1 MICDINKLDDKG
13 CIGATDL
20 IIEILSP
27 GNTKKEMGIK
37 FDLYEENEV
46 KEYWI
51 IDPTEKTVLMYV
63 LNERKFIG
71 FKPFI
76 EDNNI
81 KSTLFPDLNFP
92 LSEIF

>member
-13 CIGATDL
+13 CIGAPDL

-27 GNTKKEMGIK
+27 GNKKKEMGIK

-51 IDPTEKTVLMYV
+51 IDPTEKIVLMYV
-63 LNERKFIG
+63 LQGNKFIG
-71 FKPFI
+71 LKPFI
-76 EDNNI
+76 EDDTI
-81 KSTLFPDLNFP
+81 KSTLFPALNFA
-92 LSEIF
+92 LAEIF